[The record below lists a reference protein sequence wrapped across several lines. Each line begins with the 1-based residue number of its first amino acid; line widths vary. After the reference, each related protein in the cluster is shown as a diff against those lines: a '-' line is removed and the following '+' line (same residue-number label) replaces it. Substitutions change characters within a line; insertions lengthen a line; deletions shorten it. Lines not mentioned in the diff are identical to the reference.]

1 MPINPNIALGIQ
13 QPQPINMLGQM
24 GQMYAL
30 KAAKQEI
37 EGGEAVRDFFSQG
50 GDLSTPEG
58 QRQIMTAAP
67 KLGGQLIKQQADIR
81 KTQIDALKD
90 EVALRRDA
98 LSNVRTPDDYLA
110 WHDANHTGQIGSFFK
125 SAGINPSRESIMAEL
140 AKPGGLERLIQGSAL
155 GATKLQQN
163 LMDEARA
170 VKVANIGAAAP
181 LGQLQLAR
189 DKDARSQ
196 RELELV
202 QGVLTGNATPPVV
215 GNAPMGGGQLGSGT
229 FNIPMG
235 GGAPVTGA
243 VTPSAVTPVAA
254 APTSVVTKPNV
265 LATQVAPSGT
275 TPAPINAL
283 LNPPVG
289 QTGAAPAANRVD
301 EITTQLTQLSK
312 INNPAANQAME
323 RLIKEY
329 NVLNPEGEIKQ
340 NASGALVTVN
350 RRTNVATP
358 VLGKDGKPVMGNL
371 PYETAFATTVG
382 RGQGERNEKVVLAAQ
397 AAVDNIAKIDST
409 IELLKTGDATTGL
422 GAELRNNIDRARALF
437 AGDIK
442 AGKKVAD
449 TQILDALLGS
459 DVFSMIQSLGIGAR
473 GLDTPAERDYLRQV
487 MTGTIQMDNKALIRL
502 SEIRRNIETRAIE
515 KYNTQLEKGDLNK
528 YFETQGLKPEKIE
541 VPKMAG
547 GSNTV
552 SVGGNTYTFPNAE
565 AAAKFKKDAGIK

>member
-1 MPINPNIALGIQ
+1 MPINPNIALGAQQQQ
-13 QPQPINMLGQM
+13 QPVNMLGQM
-24 GQMYAL
+24 GQLYAL
-30 KAAKQEI
+30 RAAKQEF
-37 EGGEAVRDFFSQG
+37 EGGEALRDAFASG
-50 GDLSTPEG
+50 GDLNDPEFVKRLRAANPKMALDIEAKHLAGQKTRSELEANAYKNTREALTMVNSPESLRAYSLSQFSDPIIGPRLKAIGLTPEIAIANLDREIATSG
-58 QRQIMTAAP
+58 FNGALKKAAMG
-67 KLGGQLIKQQADIR
+67 LDRFFGDETSRRNQDVASGASYGQLALAQKKFDLEQTQQN
-81 KTQIDALKD
+81 
-90 EVALRRDA
+90 EVAKILTGGVTSSAA
-98 LSNVRTPDDYLA
+98 LPVTVGGVPMS
-110 WHDANHTGQIGSFFK
+110 GGGGSTT
-125 SAGINPSRESIMAEL
+125 
-140 AKPGGLERLIQGSAL
+140 
-155 GATKLQQN
+155 GATSSIF
-163 LMDEARA
+163 
-170 VKVANIGAAAP
+170 ANPA
-181 LGQLQLAR
+181 
-189 DKDARSQ
+189 
-196 RELELV
+196 
-202 QGVLTGNATPPVV
+202 
-215 GNAPMGGGQLGSGT
+215 
-229 FNIPMG
+229 
-235 GGAPVTGA
+235 
-243 VTPSAVTPVAA
+243 SA
-254 APTSVVTKPNV
+254 NV
-265 LATQVAPSGT
+265 LANQVAPPVT
-275 TPAPINAL
+275 TPTPVNAL
-283 LNPPVG
+283 LNPPAG
-289 QTGAAPAANRVD
+289 QTGVAPAANRAK
-301 EITTQLTQLSK
+301 EIEQQLTQLSK
-312 INNPAANQAME
+312 VNNPAANQAME

-329 NVLNPEGEIKQ
+329 NVLNPDGEIKQ

-358 VLGKDGKPVMGNL
+358 VLDNNGKPVMGSL
-371 PYETAFATTVG
+371 PYETAFATKVG
-382 RGQGERNEKVVLAAQ
+382 AGQGERNEKVVLAAQ

-515 KYNTQLEKGDLNK
+515 KYNTQLDKGELKK
-528 YFETQGLKPEKIE
+528 YFETQGIKPEKIE

>member
-1 MPINPNIALGIQ
+1 MPINPNIALGAQQQQ
-13 QPQPINMLGQM
+13 QPVNMLGQM
-24 GQMYAL
+24 GQLYAL
-30 KAAKQEI
+30 RAAKQEF
-37 EGGEAVRDFFSQG
+37 EGGEALRDAFASG
-50 GDLSTPEG
+50 GDLNDPEFVKRLRAANPKMALDIEAKHLAGQKTRSELEANAYKNTREALTMVNSPESLRAYSLSQFSDPIIGPRLKAIGLTPEIAIANLDREIATSG
-58 QRQIMTAAP
+58 FNGALKKAAMG
-67 KLGGQLIKQQADIR
+67 LDRFFGDETSRRNQDVASGASYGQLALAQKKFDLEQTQQN
-81 KTQIDALKD
+81 
-90 EVALRRDA
+90 EVAKILTGGVTSSAA
-98 LSNVRTPDDYLA
+98 LPVTVGGVPMS
-110 WHDANHTGQIGSFFK
+110 GGGGSTT
-125 SAGINPSRESIMAEL
+125 
-140 AKPGGLERLIQGSAL
+140 
-155 GATKLQQN
+155 GATSSIF
-163 LMDEARA
+163 
-170 VKVANIGAAAP
+170 ANPA
-181 LGQLQLAR
+181 
-189 DKDARSQ
+189 
-196 RELELV
+196 
-202 QGVLTGNATPPVV
+202 
-215 GNAPMGGGQLGSGT
+215 
-229 FNIPMG
+229 
-235 GGAPVTGA
+235 
-243 VTPSAVTPVAA
+243 SA
-254 APTSVVTKPNV
+254 NV
-265 LATQVAPSGT
+265 LANQVAPPVT
-275 TPAPINAL
+275 TPTPANAL
-283 LNPPVG
+283 LNPPAG
-289 QTGAAPAANRVD
+289 QTGVAPAANRVD
-301 EITTQLTQLSK
+301 QITTQLTQLSK
-312 INNPAANQAME
+312 VNNPAANQAME

-340 NASGALVTVN
+340 NANGALVTVN

-358 VLGKDGKPVMGNL
+358 ILDKDGKPVMGSL
-371 PYETAFATTVG
+371 PYETAFATKVG
-382 RGQGERNEKVVLAAQ
+382 AGQGERNEKVVLAAQ

-515 KYNTQLEKGDLNK
+515 KYNTQLDKGELKK
-528 YFETQGLKPEKIE
+528 YFETQGIKPEKIE

>member
-1 MPINPNIALGIQ
+1 MPINPNIALGAQQQQ
-13 QPQPINMLGQM
+13 QPVNMLGQM
-24 GQMYAL
+24 GQLYAL
-30 KAAKQEI
+30 RAAKQEF
-37 EGGEAVRDFFSQG
+37 EGGEALRDAFASG
-50 GDLSTPEG
+50 GDLNDPEFVKRLRAANPKMALDIEAKHLAGQKTRSELEANAYKNTREALTMVNSPESLRAYSLSQFSDPIIGPRLKAIGLTPEIAIANLDREIATSG
-58 QRQIMTAAP
+58 FNGALKKAAMG
-67 KLGGQLIKQQADIR
+67 LDRFFGDETSRRNQDVASGASYGQLALAQKKFDLEQTQQN
-81 KTQIDALKD
+81 
-90 EVALRRDA
+90 EVAK
-98 LSNVRTPDDYLA
+98 
-110 WHDANHTGQIGSFFK
+110 I
-125 SAGINPSRESIMAEL
+125 
-140 AKPGGLERLIQGSAL
+140 
-155 GATKLQQN
+155 
-163 LMDEARA
+163 
-170 VKVANIGAAAP
+170 
-181 LGQLQLAR
+181 
-189 DKDARSQ
+189 
-196 RELELV
+196 
-202 QGVLTGNATPPVV
+202 LTG
-215 GNAPMGGGQLGSGT
+215 G
-229 FNIPMG
+229 
-235 GGAPVTGA
+235 
-243 VTPSAVTPVAA
+243 VTPSAALPVTVGGVPMSGGGGSTTGA
-254 APTSVVTKPNV
+254 TSSIFANPASANV
-265 LATQVAPSGT
+265 LANQVAPPVT
-275 TPAPINAL
+275 TPTPANAL

-289 QTGAAPAANRVD
+289 QTGVAPSANRVD
-301 EITTQLTQLSK
+301 QITTQLTQLSK
-312 INNPAANQAME
+312 VNNPAANQAME

-329 NVLNPEGEIKQ
+329 NVLNPDGEIKQ

-358 VLGKDGKPVMGNL
+358 VLDKDGKPVMGSL
-371 PYETAFATTVG
+371 PYETAFATKVG
-382 RGQGERNEKVVLAAQ
+382 AGQGERNEKVVLAAQ

-515 KYNTQLEKGDLNK
+515 KYNTQLDKGELKK
-528 YFETQGLKPEKIE
+528 YFETQGIKPEKIE

>member
-1 MPINPNIALGIQ
+1 VPR
-13 QPQPINMLGQM
+13 
-24 GQMYAL
+24 L
-30 KAAKQEI
+30 KAI
-37 EGGEAVRDFFSQG
+37 V
-50 GDLSTPEG
+50 LTPEIAIANLDKEFATSG
-58 QRQIMTAAP
+58 FNTV
-67 KLGGQLIKQQADIR
+67 
-81 KTQIDALKD
+81 LKKSAMGLD
-90 EVALRRDA
+90 
-98 LSNVRTPDDYLA
+98 
-110 WHDANHTGQIGSFFK
+110 SFFK
-125 SAGINPSRESIMAEL
+125 DETSRRNQDVASGASYGQLALAQKKFDLEQTQQNEVAKILTGGVTSSAALPVTV
-140 AKPGGLERLIQGSAL
+140 GGVPMSGGGGSTT
-155 GATKLQQN
+155 GATSSIF
-163 LMDEARA
+163 
-170 VKVANIGAAAP
+170 ANPA
-181 LGQLQLAR
+181 
-189 DKDARSQ
+189 
-196 RELELV
+196 
-202 QGVLTGNATPPVV
+202 
-215 GNAPMGGGQLGSGT
+215 
-229 FNIPMG
+229 
-235 GGAPVTGA
+235 
-243 VTPSAVTPVAA
+243 SA
-254 APTSVVTKPNV
+254 NV
-265 LATQVAPSGT
+265 LANQVAPPVT
-275 TPAPINAL
+275 TPANAL

-289 QTGAAPAANRVD
+289 QTGVAPSANRVD
-301 EITTQLTQLSK
+301 QITTQLTQLSK
-312 INNPAANQAME
+312 VNNPAANQAME

-329 NVLNPEGEIKQ
+329 NVLNPDGEIKQ

-358 VLGKDGKPVMGNL
+358 VLDKDGKPVMGSL
-371 PYETAFATTVG
+371 PYETAFATKVG
-382 RGQGERNEKVVLAAQ
+382 AGQGERNEKVVLAAQ

-515 KYNTQLEKGDLNK
+515 KYNTQLEKGELKK
-528 YFETQGLKPEKIE
+528 YFETQGIKPEKIE

-565 AAAKFKKDAGIK
+565 AAAKFKKDAGVK

>member
-1 MPINPNIALGIQ
+1 MPINPNIALGVQQQ
-13 QPQPINMLGQM
+13 QPVNMLGQL
-24 GQMYAL
+24 GQLYAL
-30 KAAKQEI
+30 KGAKQEF
-37 EGGEAVRDFFSQG
+37 EGNEALRDAFASG
-50 GDLSTPEG
+50 GDLNDPEFVKRLRAANPKMAMDIEAKHLAGQKTRSELEANAYKNTREALTMVNNPESLRAFSLSQFNDPIIGPRLKSIGLTPEIVIANLDRDIATSG
-58 QRQIMTAAP
+58 FNGALKKAAMGLNEFF
-67 KLGGQLIKQQADIR
+67 KDETSRRNTDVSSGAAYGQLALAQKKFDLEQTQQGD
-81 KTQIDALKD
+81 
-90 EVALRRDA
+90 VARILRGE
-98 LSNVRTPDDYLA
+98 TP
-110 WHDANHTGQIGSFFK
+110 S
-125 SAGINPSRESIMAEL
+125 
-140 AKPGGLERLIQGSAL
+140 
-155 GATKLQQN
+155 
-163 LMDEARA
+163 
-170 VKVANIGAAAP
+170 VA
-181 LGQLQLAR
+181 
-189 DKDARSQ
+189 
-196 RELELV
+196 
-202 QGVLTGNATPPVV
+202 

-275 TPAPINAL
+275 TPAQVNAL
-283 LNPPVG
+283 LNPPAG

-301 EITTQLTQLSK
+301 QITTQLTQLSK

-340 NASGALVTVN
+340 NANGALVTVN

-382 RGQGERNEKVVLAAQ
+382 KGQGERNEKVVLAAQ

-487 MTGTIQMDNKALIRL
+487 MTGTIQMDNKALVRL